1 MSEETKKEQE
11 VFLRTLLN
19 SEDPLTDDN
28 KEKIK
33 SFYLHNYKPLQ
44 EDKKH
49 SEILNVKI
57 DRNHDKNNSKCFSF
71 KFDANSDYKIISY
84 KHLVK
89 TGSKANSSKE
99 IMIRTLR
106 NEIQYQI
113 DDWKRENINLK
124 TSESDE
130 ADHDPP
136 FRVLV
141 ELFQENFGEIK
152 QSTQEQKKKYLNP
165 ETQEAWENFHKSGLK
180 WTKVDSYGKTPS

>member
-1 MSEETKKEQE
+1 M
-11 VFLRTLLN
+11 
-19 SEDPLTDDN
+19 
-28 KEKIK
+28 
-33 SFYLHNYKPLQ
+33 
-44 EDKKH
+44 
-49 SEILNVKI
+49 
-57 DRNHDKNNSKCFSF
+57 
-71 KFDANSDYKIISY
+71 
-84 KHLVK
+84 VK

-152 QSTQEQKKKYLNP
+152 QSTQEQKKKYFND
-165 ETQEAWENFHKSGLK
+165 ETRDAWREFHKKNATLTWTPMEKNRPGRPPGKRSIDDNCNSSKAFDCAEKKLK
-180 WTKVDSYGKTPS
+180 KEI